1 LIGGL
6 LGLLK
11 LFGFVSLYNKKMFE
25 KELEESLAE
34 LKIKEEEESTQET
47 LN

>member
-11 LFGFVSLYNKKMFE
+11 LFSFVSMYNKERFE
-25 KELEESLAE
+25 KELEEGLAE
-34 LKIKEEEESTQET
+34 LKSKE
-47 LN
+47 